1 MALSDR
7 TIQGAKPKTIKSK
20 DGSTRLAD
28 NWLSDGGARGAGRLY
43 LRVQPSG
50 RKSFYF
56 RCVGPGGE
64 RQALALGEY
73 QQSGAR
79 GLTLTA
85 ARDEANALT
94 ALLRSG
100 VTDLRAH
107 LEAEQRERE
116 RERAAADEA
125 ERQAVVDATRGTLRA
140 LVAGYVSGL
149 ERAGKIDWKDADS
162 VLRLHVIEPF
172 PELVDRKAAEIKPA
186 DLRPVLARLVDAK
199 KGRTAGKARSYL
211 HAAYAA
217 AIRADFDPD
226 APEALCGFQIESNPV
241 TVMPSMAHHNR
252 AGQRVLSEAELC
264 AYMAKL
270 SGLSLMTRLA
280 LELDLV
286 LGGQRPTQLLRV
298 AAADVDVIADPGE
311 IVLLDPKGARRQARV
326 HVLPLLG
333 RAREIVTEAL
343 ALNPTG
349 PLFSNMTDE
358 DGKPIPLRVDTLS
371 SAVTDMAKAMVEA
384 GEVRSSF
391 SMRDI
396 RRTCETQ
403 LAALGVSKDM
413 RGQLL
418 SHGLGGVQDRNYD
431 RHGYWSEKVK
441 ALRAWEKRLKA
452 VAEGKGAKVLP
463 IKRGAVV

>member
-1 MALSDR
+1 MKLSDR
-7 TIQGAKPKTIKSK
+7 AIQNAKPKNLKKK
-20 DGSTRLAD
+20 DGTPYLGD
-28 NWLSDGGARGAGRLY
+28 DWLSDGGARGAGRLY

-94 ALLRSG
+94 GLLRSG

-140 LVAGYVSGL
+140 LVAGYVNGL

-226 APEALCGFQIESNPV
+226 APEALCGFQIDNNPV
-241 TVMPSMAHHNR
+241 TAMPSMAHHNR

-463 IKRGAVV
+463 IKRGAAV